1 MPTSASA
8 QAQLLKGVATAV
20 KIIGRLRT
28 SVQQTCNKERFDLA
42 SWWFCVHNSRID
54 RMLDP
59 TAHLQ
64 QLRRSFVQDID
75 KEGFKGEQISSNSSV
90 NRVTGSV
97 TCPL

>member
-20 KIIGRLRT
+20 KIIGRLPT

-64 QLRRSFVQDID
+64 RLRRSFVQDID